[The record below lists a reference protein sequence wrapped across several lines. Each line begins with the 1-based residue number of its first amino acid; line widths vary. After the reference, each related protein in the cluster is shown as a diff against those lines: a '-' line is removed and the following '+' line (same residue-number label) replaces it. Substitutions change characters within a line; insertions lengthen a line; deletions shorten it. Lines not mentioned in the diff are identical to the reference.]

1 MADCLLVD
9 RDYGAATPAHKAK
22 SVNPIHFADVALD
35 YRSLHLDPV
44 IFHIGSF
51 ALRWYSIAYI
61 AGILVAWWYILRL
74 LKKPGAPMSAAHVDS
89 FVTYLTIGM
98 IGGGRLGYILFYNF
112 AEYLAH
118 PLDALKLWEGGM
130 SFHGALIGILL
141 AIWLFVRVHKLQ
153 FLRFCDYVA
162 CTIPFGLCFG
172 RIANFINGELWGA
185 PTTLPWGV
193 IFPDGG
199 PSPRHPS
206 QLYEAFL
213 EGPVLFGILWWLFN
227 RTDARYKPGYLA
239 GAFALFYGLFRF
251 LVEFIRESDAQL
263 AGFAARTGLHMGQ
276 WLSLPLILVGIYFM
290 ATAKG
295 RRVRVE
301 PIAGT
306 ASQA

>member
-1 MADCLLVD
+1 M
-9 RDYGAATPAHKAK
+9 
-22 SVNPIHFADVALD
+22 NPIHFAKVAID
-35 YRSLHLDPV
+35 YRDLHLDP
-44 IFHIGSF
+44 ILFQIGPF
-51 ALRWYSIAYI
+51 ALRWYSLAYI
-61 AGILVAWWYILRL
+61 AGILVAWWYILRM

-98 IGGGRLGYILFYNF
+98 ILGGRIGYVLFYDLPRY
-112 AEYLAH
+112 ASH

-130 SFHGALIGILL
+130 SFHGALVGILL
-141 AIWLFVRVHKLQ
+141 SIWLFVRVHKLQ
-153 FLRFCDYVA
+153 FLRFTDYVA

-193 IFPDGG
+193 VFPDGG
-199 PSPRHPS
+199 RFARHPS

-213 EGPVLFGILWWLFN
+213 EGPVLFAILWFLFN
-227 RTDARYKPGYLA
+227 RTDARYQPGRLA
-239 GAFALFYGLFRF
+239 GAFARVSGIFRF
-251 LVEFIRESDAQL
+251 LIEFIREPDSQL
-263 AGFAARTGLHMGQ
+263 AGFAATSGLHMGQ
-276 WLSLPLILVGIYFM
+276 WLSLPLILGGLYFT

-301 PIAGT
+301 PTVGP